1 MSALQAIAFDQY
13 ALERL
18 AVTLDGAI
26 RIRSR
31 SEFYLWA
38 QGALQSFLPHETLV
52 CLWGE
57 VPEAQ
62 GVELFSRGILAPHA
76 EAHLR
81 TEAGRLRAVLLSHWL
96 RHGRRPCAG
105 PDLEG
110 LPVLAQLIAETG
122 SGNVLFHGADFASR
136 LPVCFFIFM
145 GMPSA
150 VTPREHYLTDLLLPH
165 LYLAFVGLHDRGEVD
180 IPGTHLSP
188 RQSQVLAGIRS
199 GKTNSAIAQELG
211 LSPLTVKNHV
221 QQALRKLAVA
231 NRAEAAAVTSMQ
243 PCPGTARQVD
253 R

>member
-1 MSALQAIAFDQY
+1 M
-13 ALERL
+13 
-18 AVTLDGAI
+18 
-26 RIRSR
+26 
-31 SEFYLWA
+31 
-38 QGALQSFLPHETLV
+38 H
-52 CLWGE
+52 
-57 VPEAQ
+57 
-62 GVELFSRGILAPHA
+62 
-76 EAHLR
+76 
-81 TEAGRLRAVLLSHWL
+81 
-96 RHGRRPCAG
+96 RRPRAG

-110 LPVLAQLIAETG
+110 LPVLAKLIAETG

-180 IPGTHLSP
+180 MPGTHLSP